1 MVCFLN
7 SAEEPSSMAQQSE
20 FSDIIWS
27 FEQVKG
33 SLDDDIT
40 EGDHHFFF
48 FFFFFLLLLLLP
60 YPFIWPINDGPV
72 FLS

>member
-48 FFFFFLLLLLLP
+48 L
-60 YPFIWPINDGPV
+60 IQSNV
-72 FLS
+72 K

>member
-7 SAEEPSSMAQQSE
+7 SAEEPSPMAQQTE

-40 EGDHHFFF
+40 EGKFFILF
-48 FFFFFLLLLLLP
+48 QKNNL
-60 YPFIWPINDGPV
+60 
-72 FLS
+72 FLSQK